1 MNIVINASTLISG
14 GGVQVALSLINEL
27 KNFRHQYIILA
38 SISVYQ
44 QIILEEFD
52 SEQFKFIKVPVSP
65 ASVLHRTKI
74 VNYFN
79 KIVFY
84 HKPDIVISVF
94 GPSYWKPRSVPHLC
108 GFADG
113 WCYNEDSITYSQLGF
128 LARVKR
134 LLLNR
139 YKGVWL
145 KKTAQYFF
153 LETEV
158 AKTRFASRYS
168 ISMDNISVVSNTY
181 QSFYNNLG
189 SSSTMKEE
197 ETFRLVMIAAF
208 YPNKNHKIIKD
219 VVKCLRGRLNFE
231 FTVTLP
237 KQIYSRIYGS
247 DFPEIVNIGP
257 IPSKKCPEIYA
268 NSDAMFL
275 PTLLETFSANYPEAM
290 IMRKPILTSDLDFA
304 HDICQD
310 AALYFDPLDAKD
322 IAEKIMK
329 LASDNNLYSE
339 LQIKGLR
346 RVKDFPSA
354 AERAEQILNIC
365 EKIVKQNNNV

>member
-1 MNIVINASTLISG
+1 MRVVVNCSNLVIG
-14 GGVQVALSLINEL
+14 GGIQVAISFLNEIRSHKENRYLIFLSKQVEEQIKRNSFSD
-27 KNFRHQYIILA
+27 NFEFKTIAFSPSRIRTRATIANILD
-38 SISVYQ
+38 
-44 QIILEEFD
+44 EEC
-52 SEQFKFIKVPVSP
+52 
-65 ASVLHRTKI
+65 LR
-74 VNYFN
+74 FN
-79 KIVFY
+79 
-84 HKPDIVISVF
+84 PDIVISVF
-94 GPSYWKPRSVPHLC
+94 GPSYWKPKSVPHLC

-168 ISMDNISVVSNTY
+168 IPMDNISVVSNTY

-268 NSDAMFL
+268 TSDAMFL

-329 LASDNNLYSE
+329 LASDNNLYRE

-354 AERAEQILNIC
+354 VERAKLILNIC